1 MYCKYRTDYRLS
13 IVFSYWKTT
22 LHLLARLLRA
32 PGVTNLQVDGDTS
45 FVDRSSR
52 LRAFKE
58 EPNAYVLLMTIE
70 TGAVG

>member
-1 MYCKYRTDYRLS
+1 M
-13 IVFSYWKTT
+13 FSYWKTT
-22 LHLLARLLRA
+22 LHLLAHLLRA
-32 PGVTNLQVDGDTS
+32 ASVTYVQVDGDTS

-58 EPNAYVLLMTIE
+58 DTNANVLLMTVE